1 MPKVKCR
8 NNGYE
13 RYEKNGSE
21 YLLWQQSFGQDEE
34 QSKQIFSQGI
44 LTMLY
49 QIQDSI
55 TELKEQIS
63 KKGTETI
70 QAIMQTSLNK
80 FLTSAASMQMMR
92 FYGRKNTEPLFW
104 KQEEHS
110 TNGQH
115 II

>member
-1 MPKVKCR
+1 ME
-8 NNGYE
+8 NS
-13 RYEKNGSE
+13 SE

-63 KKGTETI
+63 KKGYRNYSSNNAN
-70 QAIMQTSLNK
+70 QFK
-80 FLTSAASMQMMR
+80 
-92 FYGRKNTEPLFW
+92 
-104 KQEEHS
+104 
-110 TNGQH
+110 
-115 II
+115 